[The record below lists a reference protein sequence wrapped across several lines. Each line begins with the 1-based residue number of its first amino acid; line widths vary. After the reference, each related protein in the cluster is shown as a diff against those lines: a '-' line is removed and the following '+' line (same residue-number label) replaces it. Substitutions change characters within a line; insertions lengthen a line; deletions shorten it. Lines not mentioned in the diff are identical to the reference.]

1 MPMNTVSARLGAAAI
16 LALGVAGMAAESGWA
31 QRDEARATTN
41 PGRPHGYYF
50 SLNGKRR
57 TFQEDGVQN
66 VEVVVPNNVSEG
78 RYNVITSDWNA
89 DFRVPPHYHRHHSEA
104 FYVLGGE
111 VEWTVEGETHVLHTG
126 EAIFIPPNTVH
137 SVRVVGGKSM
147 KNLLIYEPGGY
158 EDQADF
164 KMNYSEQELK
174 DPKVIAR
181 IRAAGDFN
189 LAVDKK

>member
-1 MPMNTVSARLGAAAI
+1 MPHGMKGRLAAAAI
-16 LALGVAGMAAESGWA
+16 VALGMAGLAAGYGQA
-31 QRDEARATTN
+31 QDEKPRATVN
-41 PGRPHGYYF
+41 AGRPHGYYF
-50 SLNGKRR
+50 SLGGKRR
-57 TFQEDGVQN
+57 TFQEDGVAN

-89 DFRVPPHYHRHHSEA
+89 DFKVPPHFHRHHSET

-111 VEWTVEGETHVLHTG
+111 VEWTVEGETHVLHQG

-164 KMNYSEQELK
+164 KMNYSAAELK
-174 DPKVIAR
+174 DPKIVAR

-189 LAVDKK
+189 LATDKK